1 MRKQGKAHSGQIEI
15 LQTDG
20 KFKKYDQLNLNRG
33 QISQLFAYEFNA
45 KYKIRKLLQSKTNEE
60 EE

>member
-1 MRKQGKAHSGQIEI
+1 MEI

-20 KFKKYDQLNLNRG
+20 KFKKYNQLTLNRG
-33 QISQLFAYEFNA
+33 QVAQLFAYEFNA
-45 KYKIRKLLQSKTNEE
+45 KYKIKKLLQSKTNEE